1 MTKPELKSKLEKS
14 LEFLQ
19 AELSKIRTGR
29 ASPAIL
35 ESIQVTAYGT
45 KMAVKELGSIM
56 VPDPQSL
63 IISPWD
69 KNLLNDVTK
78 AIRDGDLGLN
88 PVVDGDIIRV
98 PIPDLSEERR
108 KELTKLVTTKVEEVK
123 NSIRSVR
130 QEAMKEIDSQ
140 FTAKKLGEDEKFR
153 QKEETEEL
161 VKEFTEKAEDL
172 AEQKRSDLLKI

>member
-1 MTKPELKSKLEKS
+1 M
-14 LEFLQ
+14 
-19 AELSKIRTGR
+19 
-29 ASPAIL
+29 
-35 ESIQVTAYGT
+35 TAYGT
-45 KMAVKELGSIM
+45 EMSVKELGSIM